1 MAEIVDGGGG
11 GGGKHGKKKA
21 KKGSARIDMTPM
33 VDLAFLLLTFFV
45 LASTLSKPKALE
57 IVYPKET
64 DKKDETTKLDN
75 DLATTLLLG
84 EDEKEIYYYTGV
96 YKPDSTELKLTD
108 FSSEGFRKVMLDKNG
123 SINDQVN
130 QLKAKLLSKE
140 ISEDEYQGAYK
151 QVVGN
156 DKAPFVVIKTIGKTK
171 FKNVINALDEL
182 NITNVRKRAIQ
193 DMAESEAIAVRQQT
207 DKLGILNQ

>member
-1 MAEIVDGGGG
+1 MAEIVDGGG

-21 KKGSARIDMTPM
+21 KKGAARIDMTPM

-64 DKKDETTKLDN
+64 EKEDETTKLD
-75 DLATTLLLG
+75 DALATILLLG
-84 EDEKEIYYYTGV
+84 EDEKEIYYYTGA

-108 FSSEGFRKVMLDKNG
+108 FSAEGFRKVMLEKNG
-123 SINDQVN
+123 PINDQIN
-130 QLKAKLLSKE
+130 QLKTKLMNKE
-140 ISEDEYQGAYK
+140 INDSIYQANYK
-151 QVVGN
+151 LVVGN

-171 FKNVINALDEL
+171 YKNVINALDEL
-182 NITNVRKRAIQ
+182 NICNVRKRAVQ
-193 DMAESEAIAVRQQT
+193 DMAESEAIAVRQKT
-207 DKLGILNQ
+207 NDLGLVKK